1 MHFFSLR
8 CVLYRLQKIKKIKKV
23 PILLG
28 GHCATFMHKA
38 IIEKYYSFDLIIRG
52 EGESAIAALP

>member
-1 MHFFSLR
+1 MPNATAIAE
-8 CVLYRLQKIKKIKKV
+8 KIKKIKKV

-38 IIEKYYSFDLIIRG
+38 IIEKYCCFDLIIRG
-52 EGESAIAALP
+52 EGESTIAALS